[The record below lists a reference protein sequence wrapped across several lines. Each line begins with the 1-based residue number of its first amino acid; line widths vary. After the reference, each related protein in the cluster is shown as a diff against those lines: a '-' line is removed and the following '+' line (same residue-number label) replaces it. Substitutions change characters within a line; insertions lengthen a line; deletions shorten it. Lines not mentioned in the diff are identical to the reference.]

1 MVKLPG
7 PMPLPQHLRHDLA
20 GHGRHRR
27 AVIARLNAF
36 LLAQVNVAQQIPGLS
51 CAYLGKWPLPVD
63 GRPATRQAKSMRGFI
78 S

>member
-1 MVKLPG
+1 
-7 PMPLPQHLRHDLA
+7 MPLPQRPRHDLA

-51 CAYLGKWPLPVD
+51 CAYLGKWPLPV
-63 GRPATRQAKSMRGFI
+63 
-78 S
+78 